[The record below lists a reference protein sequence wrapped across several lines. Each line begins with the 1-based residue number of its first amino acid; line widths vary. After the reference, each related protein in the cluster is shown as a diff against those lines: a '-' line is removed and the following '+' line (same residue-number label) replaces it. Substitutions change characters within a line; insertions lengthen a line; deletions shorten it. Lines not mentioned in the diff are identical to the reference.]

1 MPMPTK
7 PTEQKAQR
15 VSITLPPEVLARL
28 KAMLQPG
35 ESLSALI
42 GKMLAD
48 NLKNGR

>member
-28 KAMLQPG
+28 KTMLAPG

-42 GKMLAD
+42 GKLISQALA
-48 NLKNGR
+48 R

>member
-7 PTEQKAQR
+7 PPSQKAIR
-15 VSITLPPEVLARL
+15 TSITLPPEVLAKL

-42 GKMLAD
+42 GKLIAKA
-48 NLKNGR
+48 L

>member
-7 PTEQKAQR
+7 PPSQKAIR
-15 VSITLPPEVLARL
+15 TSITLPPEVLVKL

-42 GKMLAD
+42 GRIIAD
-48 NLKNGR
+48 NLKNG

>member
-7 PTEQKAQR
+7 PKSAKAVR
-15 VSITLPPEVLARL
+15 TSITLPPEVLAKL

-42 GKMLAD
+42 GRLIIKAL
-48 NLKNGR
+48 

>member
-15 VSITLPPEVLARL
+15 VSITLPPDVLARL

-42 GKMLAD
+42 GKLIMKSL
-48 NLKNGR
+48 

>member
-7 PTEQKAQR
+7 PDAMKAVR
-15 VSITLPPEVLARL
+15 VSITLPPDVLARL

-42 GKMLAD
+42 GKLISKSLA
-48 NLKNGR
+48 R

>member
-7 PTEQKAQR
+7 PDAMKAVR

-28 KAMLQPG
+28 KTMLQPG

-42 GKMLAD
+42 GKLINESLA
-48 NLKNGR
+48 R

>member
-7 PTEQKAQR
+7 PDAMKAIR
-15 VSITLPPEVLARL
+15 VSITLPPDVLARL

-42 GKMLAD
+42 GKLINQSLA
-48 NLKNGR
+48 R

>member
-15 VSITLPPEVLARL
+15 VSITLPPDVLARL

-42 GKMLAD
+42 GKLISQALA
-48 NLKNGR
+48 R

>member
-7 PTEQKAQR
+7 PEGKKAVR
-15 VSITLPPEVLARL
+15 TSITLPPEVLARL

-42 GKMLAD
+42 GKLISQSLA
-48 NLKNGR
+48 R

>member
-7 PTEQKAQR
+7 PESAKAVR
-15 VSITLPPEVLARL
+15 VSITLPPSTLASL

-42 GKMLAD
+42 GKLI
-48 NLKNGR
+48 NQSLTR

>member
-7 PTEQKAQR
+7 PTEQKARR

-28 KAMLQPG
+28 KAMLKPG

-42 GKMLAD
+42 NKFITKSLP
-48 NLKNGR
+48 K

>member
-15 VSITLPPEVLARL
+15 LSITLPPDVLARL
-28 KAMLQPG
+28 RAMLQPG

-42 GKMLAD
+42 GRIIAD

>member
-7 PTEQKAQR
+7 PDAMKAVR
-15 VSITLPPEVLARL
+15 VSITLPPDVLARL
-28 KAMLQPG
+28 KTMLAPG

-42 GKMLAD
+42 GKLLAD

>member
-7 PTEQKAQR
+7 PTGTKAIR
-15 VSITLPPEVLARL
+15 TSITLPPEVLAKL

-42 GKMLAD
+42 GKLITKA
-48 NLKNGR
+48 L

>member
-7 PTEQKAQR
+7 PDDMKAVR
-15 VSITLPPEVLARL
+15 VSITLPPDVLARL

-42 GKMLAD
+42 GKLISQSLA
-48 NLKNGR
+48 R